1 MRTTT
6 RAGASGWLAVAILLA
21 AASTAVAAPARK
33 WTEVVQYGPHKRQ
46 YFVIWHSRVG
56 GDAPKPVYVHFF
68 GGAFLFG
75 SPSGGPFRDQLLQ
88 QGVTVVG
95 GGYRFRQD
103 GVTKREIL
111 EDGARVIQYLR
122 ANAAK
127 YYIDPRRIGVGGF
140 SSGGV
145 VAAWVALHNDL
156 ANPKSPDPVLRQSS
170 RVSVCCLEAAQVHP
184 IRLGDWVRYTG
195 SDRTL
200 LQQGIFNYILLHLYG
215 TVFRNP
221 IVRSNYATEAEYQ
234 QALWAYRFDTFP
246 FYLCSPDDPP
256 VCFLTSASDDP
267 NRYVRMGDGGGLH
280 SPLLMIPM
288 KRLLEE
294 WKVPVLWGRAAPC
307 LQFILKALKPPP

>member
-1 MRTTT
+1 MRTT
-6 RAGASGWLAVAILLA
+6 GATWGAWMVTVWVLTASAVM
-21 AASTAVAAPARK
+21 AAPARK
-33 WTEVVQYGPHKRQ
+33 WTEVVRYGPHKRQ

-56 GDAPKPVYVHFF
+56 GDTPKPVYVHFF

-75 SPSGGPFRDQLLQ
+75 SPSGGPFRDELLKR
-88 QGVTVVG
+88 GVTVVG

-103 GVTKREIL
+103 GATKREIL
-111 EDGARVIQYLR
+111 EDGARVVQYLR
-122 ANAAK
+122 AHARK
-127 YYIDPRRIGVGGF
+127 FYIDPQRIGVGGF

-145 VAAWVALHNDL
+145 VAAWVALHNDI
-156 ANPKSPDPVLRQSS
+156 ARPNSPDPVLRQSS

-215 TVFRNP
+215 TAFRNP
-221 IVRSNYATEAEYQ
+221 IDRSQYATEAEYQ
-234 QALWAYRFDTFP
+234 KALWDYRFDTFP
-246 FYLCSPDDPP
+246 FYLSSPDDPP
-256 VCFLTSASDDP
+256 VCFLTSESDDP
-267 NRYVRMGDGGGLH
+267 NRYVRKGNGGGLH

-294 WKVPVLWGRAAPC
+294 WKVPVLWGKKPAC
-307 LQFILKALKPPP
+307 LQFVLSALQSTSP

>member
-1 MRTTT
+1 MRGT
-6 RAGASGWLAVAILLA
+6 RPGLSARLVVAILLT
-21 AASTAVAAPARK
+21 ASTASAATARK
-33 WTEVVQYGPHKRQ
+33 WKEVVQYGPHKRQ

-75 SPSGGPFRDQLLQ
+75 SPSGGPFRDQLLK

-103 GVTKREIL
+103 GATKREIL
-111 EDGARVIQYLR
+111 EDGARVVQYLR
-122 ANAAK
+122 AHADK
-127 YYIDPRRIGVGGF
+127 FYIDPRRIGVGGF

-156 ANPKSPDPVLRQSS
+156 ANPRSPDPVLRQSS

-221 IVRSNYATEAEYQ
+221 IVRSDYATEAEYQ

-267 NRYVRMGDGGGLH
+267 NRYVRQGDGGGLH

-294 WKVPVLWGRAAPC
+294 WKVPVLWGRSTECRQFVLNALQPAAP
-307 LQFILKALKPPP
+307 